1 MRCDQPQLLKYLGL
15 LMLAPCLGVSG
26 TTVVKGV
33 VIQTVRNSKSP
44 RSKTMISLVQ
54 ASTAT
59 PESKVSTTELVA
71 SMMHKFSPELINSI
85 CSLGVENRYSAMDN
99 YADFL
104 SGARA
109 RMTSSTTDLGVKATR
124 KCIEEW
130 GGDPSQI
137 GLLVAATNTPD
148 QMLPC
153 LASEVMART
162 HGLLPRSLATVSMQS
177 QGCSVMLKSV
187 EVAQWYLAAN
197 PGKMAV
203 VLMSEAH
210 TPYVAQLV
218 RDEYFGFREIARMRK
233 NDQINDVEFE
243 QQRTET
249 TLAIQSMLFGDGAV
263 ALLLGQDQAGKPTFG
278 PISHLTND
286 SPDDVNLLSMV
297 ANSSHPGLNGKP
309 QYFMRPAVPQ
319 RGAHYA
325 VTTINDVLHNPQSP
339 VSDLSQVD
347 DCLIH
352 TGSKKILDGVCSQL
366 HLDTDSTKVHKSY
379 DVLENFGNLSS
390 ASTGFMLAGKKEW
403 SGPAMVVGFGVGF
416 TASAGLMSMN

>member
-1 MRCDQPQLLKYLGL
+1 
-15 LMLAPCLGVSG
+15 
-26 TTVVKGV
+26 
-33 VIQTVRNSKSP
+33 
-44 RSKTMISLVQ
+44 MISLVQ

-59 PESKVSTTELVA
+59 PENKFSTTELVA
-71 SMMHKFSPELINSI
+71 SMMHKFSPELINTI
-85 CSLGVENRYSAMDN
+85 CSLGVDSRYSTLEN

-104 SGARA
+104 GGAP
-109 RMTSSTTDLGVKATR
+109 MNQTSSTTDLGVDATR
-124 KCIEEW
+124 RCIEEW

-137 GLLVAATNTPD
+137 GLLIAATNTPD

-162 HGLLPRSLATVSMQS
+162 HDLLPRSLSTVSMQS

-210 TPYVAQLV
+210 TPYVAPLLH
-218 RDEYFGFREIARMRK
+218 DEYFGYREIARMRK
-233 NDQINDVEFE
+233 ADALNDAGFE
-243 QQRTET
+243 NERTET

-263 ALLLGQDQAGKPTFG
+263 ALLVGTDQGGKPTFG

-286 SPDDVNLLSMV
+286 SPDDVNLLSMIS
-297 ANSSHPGLNGKP
+297 NSPHPGLKGKP
-309 QYFMRPAVPQ
+309 QYFMRPAVPA

-325 VTTINDVLHNPQSP
+325 VTTVNEVLHNPQSP

-366 HLDTDSTKVHKSY
+366 HLDTDSMKVHKSY

-403 SGPAMVVGFGVGF
+403 AGPAIVVGFGVGF
-416 TASAGLMSMN
+416 TASAGLMSVN

>member
-1 MRCDQPQLLKYLGL
+1 
-15 LMLAPCLGVSG
+15 
-26 TTVVKGV
+26 
-33 VIQTVRNSKSP
+33 
-44 RSKTMISLVQ
+44 MISMIS

-59 PESKVSTTELVA
+59 PANKIGTTELIA
-71 SMMHKFSPELINSI
+71 SMMHKLSPELINTI
-85 CSLGVENRYSAMDN
+85 CTLGVENRYSAMDN

-104 SGARA
+104 TGAPMHA
-109 RMTSSTTDLGVKATR
+109 TSSTTELGVNATR

-137 GLLVAATNTPD
+137 GLLIAATNTPD

-162 HGLLPRSLATVSMQS
+162 HGLLPRSLSTVSMQS

-210 TPYVAQLV
+210 TPFVAPLL
-218 RDEYFGFREIARMRK
+218 RNEYHGFREIARMRK
-233 NDQINDVEFE
+233 NGVITDAQFE
-243 QQRTET
+243 EQRTET
-249 TLAIQSMLFGDGAV
+249 TLVIQSMLFGDGAV
-263 ALLLGQDQAGKPTFG
+263 ALLLGADQSGKPTFG

-297 ANSSHPGLNGKP
+297 SSSTHPALNGKP
-309 QYFMRPAVPQ
+309 QYFMRPAVPT

-325 VTTINDVLHNPQSP
+325 VTTVNDVLDNPMSP
-339 VSDLSQVD
+339 VSDMSQVD

-366 HLDTDSTKVHKSY
+366 HLDADSTKVEKSY
-379 DVLENFGNLSS
+379 DVLENYGNLSS

-403 SGPAMVVGFGVGF
+403 AGPAMVVGFGVGF
-416 TASAGLMSMN
+416 TASAGLMSVN

>member
-1 MRCDQPQLLKYLGL
+1 
-15 LMLAPCLGVSG
+15 
-26 TTVVKGV
+26 
-33 VIQTVRNSKSP
+33 
-44 RSKTMISLVQ
+44 MISMIS

-59 PESKVSTTELVA
+59 PQNRISTTELVA
-71 SMMHKFSPELINSI
+71 SMMHKLSPELINTI
-85 CSLGVENRYSAMDN
+85 CTLGVENRYSAMDN

-104 SGARA
+104 SGAPMNA
-109 RMTSSTTDLGVKATR
+109 TSSTTDMGVNATR

-137 GLLVAATNTPD
+137 GLLIAATNTPD

-162 HGLLPRSLATVSMQS
+162 HGLLPRSLSTVSMQS

-210 TPYVAQLV
+210 TPFVAPLL
-218 RDEYFGFREIARMRK
+218 RDEYYGFREIARMRK
-233 NDQINDVEFE
+233 HDQIDDVAFE
-243 QQRTET
+243 QQRIET
-249 TLAIQSMLFGDGAV
+249 TLVIQSMLFGDGAV
-263 ALLLGQDQAGKPTFG
+263 ALLLGTDQAGKPTFG

-286 SPDDVNLLSMV
+286 DPNDVNLLSMTS
-297 ANSSHPGLNGKP
+297 NSTHPALYGKP
-309 QYFMRPAVPQ
+309 QYFMRPQVPA

-325 VTTINDVLHNPQSP
+325 VTTVNDVLHDPMSP

-379 DVLENFGNLSS
+379 DVLENYGNLSS
-390 ASTGFMLAGKKEW
+390 ASTGFMLADKKDW
-403 SGPAMVVGFGVGF
+403 AGPAMVVGFGVGF
-416 TASAGLMSMN
+416 TASAGLMSVN

>member
-1 MRCDQPQLLKYLGL
+1 
-15 LMLAPCLGVSG
+15 
-26 TTVVKGV
+26 
-33 VIQTVRNSKSP
+33 
-44 RSKTMISLVQ
+44 MISLVS

-59 PESKVSTTELVA
+59 PENKFSTTELVA
-71 SMMHKFSPELINSI
+71 SMMHKLSPELINTI

-104 SGARA
+104 SGAPMNA
-109 RMTSSTTDLGVKATR
+109 NSSTTDLGVNATR
-124 KCIEEW
+124 KCIEES
-130 GGDPSQI
+130 GVDPSQI
-137 GLLVAATNTPD
+137 GLLIAATNTPD

-153 LASEVMART
+153 LASEVMGRT
-162 HGLLPRSLATVSMQS
+162 HGLLPRSLSTVSMQS

-197 PGKMAV
+197 PGKMAI

-210 TPYVAQLV
+210 TPFVAPLV
-218 RDEYFGFREIARMRK
+218 RDEYYGFREIARMRK
-233 NDQINDVEFE
+233 NNKLTDAEFE

-263 ALLLGQDQAGKPTFG
+263 ALLLGQDISGKPAFG

-286 SPDDVNLLSMV
+286 SPEDVNLLTMIS
-297 ANSSHPGLNGKP
+297 NSSHPALNGKP
-309 QYFMRPAVPQ
+309 QYFMRPAVPA

-325 VTTINDVLHNPQSP
+325 VTTVNDVLHNPKSV

-347 DCLIH
+347 DCMIH

-366 HLDTDSTKVHKSY
+366 HLDADSTKVEKSY

-403 SGPAMVVGFGVGF
+403 TGPAMVVGFGVGF

>member
-1 MRCDQPQLLKYLGL
+1 
-15 LMLAPCLGVSG
+15 
-26 TTVVKGV
+26 
-33 VIQTVRNSKSP
+33 
-44 RSKTMISLVQ
+44 MIS

-59 PESKVSTTELVA
+59 PQSRISTTELVA
-71 SMMHKFSPELINSI
+71 SMMHKLSPELINTI
-85 CSLGVENRYSAMDN
+85 CTLGVENRYSAMDN
-99 YADFL
+99 YSDFL
-104 SGARA
+104 TGAPMHA
-109 RMTSSTTDLGVKATR
+109 TSSTTELGVNATR

-137 GLLVAATNTPD
+137 GLLIAATNTPD

-162 HGLLPRSLATVSMQS
+162 HGLLPRSLSTVSMQS

-210 TPYVAQLV
+210 TPFVAPLLQN
-218 RDEYFGFREIARMRK
+218 EYYGFREIARMRK
-233 NDQINDVEFE
+233 NGVISDTEFE

-263 ALLLGQDQAGKPTFG
+263 ALLLGTDQAGKPTFG

-286 SPDDVNLLSMV
+286 NPDDVNLLSMV
-297 ANSSHPGLNGKP
+297 SSSKHPSLSGKP
-309 QYFMRPAVPQ
+309 QYFMRPQVPN

-325 VTTINDVLHNPQSP
+325 VTTVNDVLDNPMSP
-339 VSDLSQVD
+339 VSDISQVD

-366 HLDTDSTKVHKSY
+366 HLDSDSTKVEKSY

-403 SGPAMVVGFGVGF
+403 AGPAMVVGFGVGF
-416 TASAGLMSMN
+416 TASAGLMSVN

>member
-1 MRCDQPQLLKYLGL
+1 
-15 LMLAPCLGVSG
+15 
-26 TTVVKGV
+26 
-33 VIQTVRNSKSP
+33 
-44 RSKTMISLVQ
+44 MISLVS

-59 PESKVSTTELVA
+59 PQNKFSTTELVA
-71 SMMHKFSPELINSI
+71 SMMHKLSPELINTI
-85 CSLGVENRYSAMDN
+85 CALGVENRYSAMDN

-104 SGARA
+104 GGAPMNA
-109 RMTSSTTDLGVKATR
+109 TSSTTELGVNATR
-124 KCIEEW
+124 KCIEES
-130 GGDPSQI
+130 GVDPSQI

-153 LASEVMART
+153 LASEVMGRT
-162 HGLLPRSLATVSMQS
+162 HGLLPRSLSTVSMQS

-197 PGKMAV
+197 PGKMAI

-210 TPYVAQLV
+210 TPFVAPLV
-218 RDEYFGFREIARMRK
+218 RDEYYGFREISRMRK
-233 NDQINDVEFE
+233 NDKLTDAEFE

-263 ALLLGQDQAGKPTFG
+263 ALLLGQDIAGKPSFG

-286 SPDDVNLLSMV
+286 SPDDVNLLTMV
-297 ANSSHPGLNGKP
+297 SNSSHPALNGKP
-309 QYFMRPAVPQ
+309 QYFMRPAVPT

-325 VTTINDVLHNPQSP
+325 VTTVNDVLHNPHSV

-379 DVLENFGNLSS
+379 DVLQDYGNLSS

-403 SGPAMVVGFGVGF
+403 AGPAMVVGFGVGF
-416 TASAGLMSMN
+416 TASAGLMSVN